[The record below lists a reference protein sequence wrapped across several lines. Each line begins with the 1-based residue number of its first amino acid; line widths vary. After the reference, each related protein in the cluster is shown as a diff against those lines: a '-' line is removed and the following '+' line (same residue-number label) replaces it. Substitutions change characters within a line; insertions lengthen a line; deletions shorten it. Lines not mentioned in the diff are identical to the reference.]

1 MWPVTNVIH
10 DIWQA
15 EAGERREDSTEDGS
29 VALSTDRAASSS
41 WSERDKDGRQGEPK
55 LLA

>member
-1 MWPVTNVIH
+1 MWPVTNVIN
-10 DIWQA
+10 DICQA
-15 EAGERREDSTEDGS
+15 EAGERREGSIEDGS
-29 VALSTDRAASSS
+29 VALSTDHAASSS